1 MRSPD
6 RLTTLCVNCGHNYG
20 SGVQQSAPPAST
32 LDRNIADQQTMD
44 LETGSA
50 SAVVALVPPP
60 NGTMDAVHLAC
71 NGIAENGPQDSL
83 DSHMDDDVSEG
94 DVREAER
101 VSRAREAQI
110 RLSDDRS
117 SAISEHLLQ
126 GWAML
131 AAHCP
136 ICLSPIMR
144 DR

>member
-6 RLTTLCVNCGHNYG
+6 RLTTLCVNCGQNYG
-20 SGVQQSAPPAST
+20 SSVQPLALPASA
-32 LDRNIADQQTMD
+32 LD

-50 SAVVALVPPP
+50 SAGFASVPPC

-71 NGIAENGPQDSL
+71 NGVAENGPQDGL
-83 DSHMDDDVSEG
+83 DSRMDDEASEE
-94 DVREAER
+94 DAREAER
-101 VSRAREAQI
+101 VRRAREAQI

-136 ICLSPIMR
+136 ICLSPIMQ